1 MSSASKVT
9 PGLDEQSLLTARAE
23 LARTQGLLFVPPSM
37 IHTESDDWS
46 FCAPIVL
53 DYLVDAVPEG
63 RIVAAYERRSDLE
76 RACVR
81 LPGIT
86 HGVVV
91 ADADG
96 RLCPVPGAEG
106 KPPHLVLALR
116 KHLHSHPALLD
127 QVRMM
132 MLDRLPLPRAVSP
145 GCGQAEPTSPRGF
158 VTHQLP
164 EGVAEFGSLVEVYLQ
179 RRAPGPFT
187 LAVLDAR
194 LTNRPYGRWFLR
206 AIPWMPRTYEVAAI
220 EDHML
225 LPAPGGEGSRP

>member
-63 RIVAAYERRSDLE
+63 RMVAAYERRSDLE
-76 RACVR
+76 RARVR

-91 ADADG
+91 ADGNG
-96 RLCPVPGAEG
+96 RLRPEPGAEG
-106 KPPHLVLALR
+106 KTPHLVLTLR
-116 KHLHSHPALLD
+116 EHLHSHPALLD
-127 QVRMM
+127 QVQML
-132 MLDRLPLPRAVSP
+132 MLDRLPLPRAVPP
-145 GCGQAEPTSPRGF
+145 GCGEAEPTSHRGF
-158 VTHQLP
+158 VTHELP
-164 EGVAEFGSLVEVYLQ
+164 EGVAEFGSLVELYLQ

-220 EDHML
+220 ESHMQ
-225 LPAPGGEGSRP
+225 PVGSVGEGICP

>member
-1 MSSASKVT
+1 MSGPDKVVA
-9 PGLDEQSLLTARAE
+9 GHGEQSPLASRAA

-37 IHTESDDWS
+37 VHTESDDWS

-76 RACVR
+76 RARVR

-86 HGVVV
+86 HGVMV
-91 ADADG
+91 ADGDG
-96 RLCPVPGAEG
+96 CLRPVAGAEG
-106 KPPHLVLALR
+106 KKPHLVLTLR
-116 KHLHSHPALLD
+116 EQLLTHPSLLD
-127 QVRMM
+127 ETRML
-132 MLDRLPLPRAVSP
+132 MLDRLPLPRVVPP
-145 GCGQAEPTSPRGF
+145 GCVQAVPASPRAF
-158 VTHQLP
+158 LSHQLP
-164 EGVAEFGSLVEVYLQ
+164 EGIVEFGSLVEVFLQ
-179 RRAPGPFT
+179 RRAPGPFA

-220 EDHML
+220 ESHML
-225 LPAPGGEGSRP
+225 PVGPEPEGSRP